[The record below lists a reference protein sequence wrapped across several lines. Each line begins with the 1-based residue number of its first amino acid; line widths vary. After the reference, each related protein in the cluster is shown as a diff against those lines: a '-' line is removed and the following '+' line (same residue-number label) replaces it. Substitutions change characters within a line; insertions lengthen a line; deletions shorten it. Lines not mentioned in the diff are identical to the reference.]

1 MLCSADRIQP
11 CTVRD
16 FMNFLK
22 YIELSAENLQFFLWY
37 RDYSKRFN
45 ELPESEKALS
55 PEWNSDRINGE
66 ARTQPHSKKALA
78 EAATILEGTDF
89 ASEKT
94 VKHSEK
100 SNNPFFTPPHTP
112 TGESHRRDESL
123 DSYDESMTTGRVNHT
138 ERAAGA
144 FENAGLKW
152 KPCEFYRIPPLF

>member
-1 MLCSADRIQP
+1 
-11 CTVRD
+11 
-16 FMNFLK
+16 MNFLK

-45 ELPESEKALS
+45 ELPGSEKALS
-55 PEWNSDRINGE
+55 PEWHGEKGNGDVPKTSS
-66 ARTQPHSKKALA
+66 RKANA
-78 EAATILEGTDF
+78 DTAAILEGTDF

-94 VKHSEK
+94 VKRSEK

-112 TGESHRRDESL
+112 TSDSHRPEESL
-123 DSYDESMTTGRVNHT
+123 DSYDESMTTGKVNHS

-152 KPCEFYRIPPLF
+152 KPCESY

>member
-1 MLCSADRIQP
+1 
-11 CTVRD
+11 
-16 FMNFLK
+16 MNFLK

-45 ELPESEKALS
+45 ELPGSEKVLS
-55 PEWNSDRINGE
+55 PEWQGSANNSE
-66 ARTQPHSKKALA
+66 APKLHTKKSIPETSA
-78 EAATILEGTDF
+78 ILDGTDF

-94 VKHSEK
+94 VKHSDRST

-112 TGESHRRDESL
+112 TSDSARRDESL
-123 DSYDESMTTGRVNHT
+123 DSYDESMTTGRVNHS

-152 KPCEFYRIPPLF
+152 KPCEFTDL

>member
-1 MLCSADRIQP
+1 
-11 CTVRD
+11 
-16 FMNFLK
+16 MNFLK

-45 ELPESEKALS
+45 ELPASEKVLS
-55 PEWNSDRINGE
+55 PEWAGNGSNNGE
-66 ARTQPHSKKALA
+66 APKLSHKKSNP
-78 EAATILEGTDF
+78 EASAVLEGTDF

-94 VKHSEK
+94 VKNSTRST

-112 TGESHRRDESL
+112 TSDSHRRDESL
-123 DSYDESMTTGRVNHT
+123 DSYDESMTTGKVNHS

-152 KPCEFYRIPPLF
+152 KPCECY

>member
-1 MLCSADRIQP
+1 
-11 CTVRD
+11 
-16 FMNFLK
+16 MNFLK

-45 ELPESEKALS
+45 ELPGSEKALS
-55 PEWNSDRINGE
+55 PEWHGDKGNGDVQKLSS
-66 ARTQPHSKKALA
+66 RKAQA
-78 EAATILEGTDF
+78 ETAAILDGTDF

-94 VKHSEK
+94 IKHSEK

-112 TGESHRRDESL
+112 TSDSHRREESL

-144 FENAGLKW
+144 FETAGLKW
-152 KPCEFYRIPPLF
+152 KPCEFY